1 MIKTITVNDVYSLDR
16 MYQQLRADFV
26 LGKVTAVTVT
36 PIDVAKQPA
45 LLVKNTA
52 TVKSKSIDTAKKS
65 V

>member
-1 MIKTITVNDVYSLDR
+1 